1 MTRGKIDQVETKTS
15 KNGREFRRVK
25 VGNSWLSCWDAKLFP
40 LLVAG
45 AELDYETQDRQGFA
59 NLTAATAVGP
69 PPPAAQA
76 NGSEPTIGRELLIV
90 RQACLHAATRVLAGR
105 FGDAPTAVRATLAV
119 AE

>member
-59 NLTAATAVGP
+59 NLTAATAGGP
-69 PPPAAQA
+69 PPSSPGASGRPRSRSEGFAARGGPGTASRDGPQA
-76 NGSEPTIGRELLIV
+76 EEGSGEPRP
-90 RQACLHAATRVLAGR
+90 
-105 FGDAPTAVRATLAV
+105 DAV
-119 AE
+119 AAR